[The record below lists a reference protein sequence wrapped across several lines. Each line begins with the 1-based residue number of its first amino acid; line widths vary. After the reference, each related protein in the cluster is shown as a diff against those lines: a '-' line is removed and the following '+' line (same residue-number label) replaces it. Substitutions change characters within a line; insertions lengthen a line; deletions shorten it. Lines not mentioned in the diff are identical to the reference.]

1 MSLKT
6 EALLKRFFLQP
17 DLGKHEIVDAAAVLL
32 LDRGGVDEVT
42 QILVHHLCN
51 EGCEG
56 SLR

>member
-1 MSLKT
+1 MKVD
-6 EALLKRFFLQP
+6 ERPFFQP
-17 DLGKHEIVDAAAVLL
+17 DLWQHEIVDTAGVLL
-32 LDRGGVDEVT
+32 LDRSRVNQVT